1 MHLITFQF
9 INLTS
14 WIDTYP
20 YKYESFSDIDIFPN
34 CWLQSLHW
42 YGVTIPQAGKIDW
55 SDLLQTTGCLSKK
68 TCPSP
73 FSLHGDP
80 SLFRFGSLD
89 ILVAETHA
97 VLIELVQVG
106 LDNLGHDE
114 GGLLDPLPL
123 PSDCYHH
130 IICSHLEKA
139 YFTPILYVRF
149 LDIER

>member
-1 MHLITFQF
+1 MT
-9 INLTS
+9 T
-14 WIDTYP
+14 P
-20 YKYESFSDIDIFPN
+20 
-34 CWLQSLHW
+34 
-42 YGVTIPQAGKIDW
+42 
-55 SDLLQTTGCLSKK
+55 DLLQTTGCLSKK

-149 LDIER
+149 LVIER